1 MPDLTLTAIEPLPL
15 WTAAAL
21 LVLLLVVSI
30 VAVRRSGSFGSVGVL
45 FGVAALVVIAFSAWN
60 FAEHSI
66 LRQRAAAREA
76 LDARALQLTTAA
88 MAPGSPLACLDGFA
102 GEAVTNSCE
111 PAIFRSP
118 ETIAAATAYVEARLR
133 LLADGFQYAHRF
145 DNLYYSALDELRS
158 SMEADR
164 YGFVAHVLM
173 KRNGCTVDSCFIF
186 GGLLHDTG
194 RVKANMN
201 ERTLED
207 NVARYADTWPRA
219 QIFTGRSGVA
229 ARAAADRGHHVGA
242 GDDQADRLS
251 HCRLD
256 SAGQHYDRTT
266 GCCRFGVGGRRAGA
280 PPASTG
286 VRHRAS
292 AIGRKWRCISSSFAS
307 AAIPSRISRIGS
319 ARNSSARKRA
329 GALASISTPRG

>member
-102 GEAVTNSCE
+102 GEAVTDSCE

-173 KRNGCTVDSCFIF
+173 TRDGCSVDSCAVV
-186 GGLLHDTG
+186 GWLLRDSG
-194 RVKANMN
+194 PVKANIN
-201 ERTLED
+201 ARTLE
-207 NVARYADTWPRA
+207 NQIQRYAGTWPGQKSSPA
-219 QIFTGRSGVA
+219 AAAPPPELPPAVA
-229 ARAAADRGHHVGA
+229 AIMSGPITTKPIDFPTAASIPPV
-242 GDDQADRLS
+242 S
-251 HCRLD
+251 IM
-256 SAGQHYDRTT
+256 TE
-266 GCCRFGVGGRRAGA
+266 
-280 PPASTG
+280 PPAAP
-286 VRHRAS
+286 AS
-292 AIGRKWRCISSSFAS
+292 APAEAAPARRQPAPAS
-307 AAIPSRISRIGS
+307 AASR
-319 ARNSSARKRA
+319 
-329 GALASISTPRG
+329 PQ